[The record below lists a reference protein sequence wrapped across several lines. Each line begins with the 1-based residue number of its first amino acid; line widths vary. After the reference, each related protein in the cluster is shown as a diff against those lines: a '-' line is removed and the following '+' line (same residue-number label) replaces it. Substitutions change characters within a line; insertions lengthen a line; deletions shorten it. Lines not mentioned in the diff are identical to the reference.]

1 MNTAQPTSIAARF
14 RQRLRDRDVVTACFI
29 KTPAFQHV
37 EIVGASGLDAVVLD
51 TEHASFDPSQLD
63 VCLMAARA
71 AGTAGLVRLADQRP
85 ETALHA
91 LDLGAAGV
99 VVPHVKDA
107 ATARAVVAMCR
118 YRQGER
124 GFSNSPRAGG
134 YGAIAMAQHVAASDD
149 SISVIC
155 QIEDALA
162 IDHVAEIAAVPGVDC
177 LFIGRADLAL
187 SYGVEQLDH
196 PQVDAAIDTII
207 DAGNNAGVA
216 VGIFLADDTAV
227 EAYVARGVSCFV
239 IGSDQS
245 WLRTATI
252 GLVERQSRFA
262 GQRPTRSGP
271 SHHGVADPASAA
283 ASTALP
289 AHPFNSTMDPASSV
303 TLWRQT

>member
-1 MNTAQPTSIAARF
+1 MTATF
-14 RQRLRDRDVVTACFI
+14 RQRLRAGEVVTACFI

-37 EIVGASGLDAVVLD
+37 EIAGASGLDAVVLD

-63 VCLMAARA
+63 VCLLAARA

-118 YRQGER
+118 YRGGDR

-134 YGAIAMAQHVAASDD
+134 YGAIGMADHVAASDD
-149 SISVIC
+149 AISVIC
-155 QIEDALA
+155 QIEDASA
-162 IDHVAEIAAVPGVDC
+162 IEHVAAIAAVPGVDC

-187 SYGVEQLDH
+187 SFGLTQLDH
-196 PQVDAAIDTII
+196 PRVDAAIATII
-207 DAGNNAGVA
+207 EAGQAAGVA
-216 VGIFLADDTAV
+216 VGIFLPDDSTVDSYAR
-227 EAYVARGVSCFV
+227 RGVTCFV

-245 WLRTATI
+245 WLRSAATQ
-252 GLVERQSRFA
+252 LADRQSRVVA
-262 GQRPTRSGP
+262 IPAR
-271 SHHGVADPASAA
+271 HLADPAAPSELPM
-283 ASTALP
+283 TAM
-289 AHPFNSTMDPASSV
+289 MDMASSV
-303 TLWRQT
+303 TLWRQL